1 MGLDQT
7 IRRVRDHDSEEID
20 AMESTIPGDSYYMR
34 KHNHIQQ
41 WIEDNVGFPENCEN
55 TYMTLEE
62 LQNLVRD
69 LKAVAKA
76 YNTSLEKGEKV
87 AKEKMPTST
96 GFFFGDT
103 QYDDYYLNKIK
114 HDIENLEAMLDKAE
128 NDAAKGEN
136 VKFAYWCWW

>member
-1 MGLDQT
+1 MGLDQS
-7 IRRVRDHDSEEID
+7 IRRVQDHDREETD
-20 AMESTIPGDSYYMR
+20 VMSTVPGEYYYMR

-62 LQNLVRD
+62 LQKLVGD
-69 LKAVAKA
+69 LKEVMSA
-76 YNTSLEKGEKV
+76 YTDSHDEGAEV

-96 GFFFGDT
+96 GFFFGDAS
-103 QYDDYYLNKIK
+103 YDDYYFNKISL
-114 HDIENLEAMLDKAE
+114 DLENLETMLDKAE